1 MGCFHGDTVQQD
13 LGAYGIPSKR
23 SSHWS
28 LIKSESCSLGAPG
41 KTLWGHPNID
51 FRQERKDRLTEEN
64 KSLDM
69 VPLIQREETLEV
81 AVLGYTR
88 KVWSPSEERLKM
100 CVQAKKKRNLAR

>member
-1 MGCFHGDTVQQD
+1 M
-13 LGAYGIPSKR
+13 
-23 SSHWS
+23 
-28 LIKSESCSLGAPG
+28 GAPG

-88 KVWSPSEERLKM
+88 KVRSPSEERLKM
-100 CVQAKKKRNLAR
+100 CVQAKKKKKLSQIESKLQLLKISVETVRVKKKK

>member
-13 LGAYGIPSKR
+13 LGAYGIPNKR
-23 SSHWS
+23 SSHWP

-51 FRQERKDRLTEEN
+51 FRQGRKNRLTEEN
-64 KSLDM
+64 KSMGM
-69 VPLIQREETLEV
+69 VPLIQREESLEV
-81 AVLGYTR
+81 LGNTR

-100 CVQAKKKRNLAR
+100 CASKEKKKLSQI